1 MGVHLEIEDYNKLF
15 RSITSDPIIVN
26 NVLDTLETEK
36 NAFDENFFVTYTDTD
51 LLDTIPKCPCGHT
64 HGQHHVDRKGRGTIC
79 KKCKL
84 PVQQV
89 LNKPIEPIIW
99 VERPQGVD
107 AMINP
112 EAWRLLSDFFSL
124 SNNSNQKFNIIKYL
138 VNTDY
143 RPNRQHHGR
152 WMDDIERMGIKRGLN
167 YFYNHF
173 DEIVE
178 KLTSIPQFSSTKDK
192 KEKLRDM
199 LTFIDMY
206 RDRIFAD
213 HIPVH
218 NKTIL
223 VIENTKF
230 GTYMDTTLKTVIDA
244 VRNIAGIDSPIKDF
258 SVSQKENRAAK
269 FSESMSDFSRDY
281 EKNFVAGKPGLVR
294 KHVYATRCWFSFR
307 AVINSLTEPHHHDEI
322 HLPWAL
328 AVTTFRLHLMGK
340 LYRRGFGHNDASYF
354 LNAHTHVY
362 HPLLNELFDE
372 LLNESPYELSP
383 TIEASI
389 QNGKMVI
396 NELPGGIIDVRD
408 EVRHVEDGQRNPAAK
423 RGIPCI
429 FGRNPSMYRTSI
441 QRMFITKIKTDP
453 KIMSISYP
461 IISVAGPNAD
471 FDGDQMFGFL
481 TMDNWTTDELRYLA
495 PHFGAW
501 KLSGPRKIG
510 DNMPLPKPIVS
521 SLVSYLY
528 DYPQQERVPDPHKRG
543 LMEKMF
549 SIRTLH

>member
-1 MGVHLEIEDYNKLF
+1 MGVHLELENYNELF
-15 RSITSDPIIVN
+15 RSVTGEPIIVN
-26 NVLDTLETEK
+26 RVLDTLETAK

-64 HGQHHVDRKGRGTIC
+64 QGQHHVDRKGKGTIC
-79 KKCKL
+79 SKCKQM
-84 PVQQV
+84 VQPM
-89 LNKPIEPIIW
+89 LDKPLEPIIW
-99 VERPQGVD
+99 VEKPKGVD
-107 AMINP
+107 ALINP
-112 EAWRLLSDFFSL
+112 EAWRLLSDFYSL

-138 VNTDY
+138 TNTDY
-143 RPNRQHHGR
+143 RPNRNHHGR
-152 WMDDIERMGIKRGLN
+152 WMEAIDAILDDLKINRGLN
-167 YFYNHF
+167 NFYWKF
-173 DEIVE
+173 DELIGRI
-178 KLTSIPQFSSTKDK
+178 SAIPQFTSTKDK
-192 KEKLRDM
+192 KEKLKEM
-199 LTFIDMY
+199 QIFIAMY
-206 RDRIFAD
+206 RDRIFSD
-213 HIPVH
+213 YIPIH

-230 GTYMDTTLKTVIDA
+230 GTYMDTTLKTIIDA
-244 VRNIAGIDSPIKDF
+244 VRNIAGIDSEIKDF
-258 SVSQKENRAAK
+258 SVSQKENRSSK
-269 FSESMSDFSRDY
+269 LSESLSLFGRDY
-281 EKNFVAGKPGLVR
+281 EKNFIAGKPGLVR

-328 AVTTFRLHLMGK
+328 AVTTFRIHLMGK
-340 LYRRGFGHNDASYF
+340 LMKRGFGYNDGAYY

-362 HPLLNELFDE
+362 SELLDELFDE
-372 LLNESPYELSP
+372 MLAESPYELSP

-389 QNGKMVI
+389 VDGKLTANRLDNG
-396 NELPGGIIDVRD
+396 ELDIREPKY
-408 EVRHVEDGQRNPAAK
+408 AAR

-441 QRMFITKIKTDP
+441 QRMFITKIKKDP
-453 KIMSISYP
+453 KIFSISYP

-481 TMDNWTTDELRYLA
+481 TLDNWTTDELRYLA

-521 SLVSYLY
+521 SVVNYIY
-528 DYPQQERVPDPHKRG
+528 NYPERARVPDPDRLARMKT
-543 LMEKMF
+543 MF
-549 SIRTLH
+549 TTRLH

>member
-64 HGQHHVDRKGRGTIC
+64 HGQHHVDRKGKGTIC

-99 VERPQGVD
+99 VVRPEGVD

-138 VNTDY
+138 TNTDY
-143 RPNRQHHGR
+143 RPNRTHHGR
-152 WMDDIERMGIKRGLN
+152 WMDDIERMGIRRGLN
-167 YFYNHF
+167 YFYNNF
-173 DEIVE
+173 DDIIA
-178 KLTSIPQFSSTKDK
+178 KLTSMPQFSSTKDK
-192 KEKLRDM
+192 KEKLRDI
-199 LTFIDMY
+199 LTFIEMY

-213 HIPVH
+213 QIPVH

-230 GTYMDTTLKTVIDA
+230 GTYMDGTLKTVIDA

-258 SVSQKENRAAK
+258 TVAQKENRAAK

-307 AVINSLTEPHHHDEI
+307 AVINSKTDWLAHDEI

-340 LYRRGFGHNDASYF
+340 LYRRGFGHNDASYY
-354 LNAHTHVY
+354 LNAHTYVY
-362 HPLLNELFDE
+362 SELLDELFQEMLDD
-372 LLNESPYELSP
+372 SPYTCSDQK
-383 TIEASI
+383 T
-389 QNGKMVI
+389 
-396 NELPGGIIDVRD
+396 
-408 EVRHVEDGQRNPAAK
+408 

-441 QRMFITKIKTDP
+441 QRMFITHIKKDP

-528 DYPQQERVPDPHKRG
+528 DYPQHERVPDPHKRD
-543 LMEKMF
+543 LMDKMF

>member
-1 MGVHLEIEDYNKLF
+1 MGTHLEIQNYNELF
-15 RSITSDPIIVN
+15 SQITTPPIIVN
-26 NVLDTLETEK
+26 NLLDTLETEK
-36 NAFDENFFVTYTDTD
+36 SKFDENFFVTYTDTD

-64 HGQHHVDRKGRGTIC
+64 FGQHHVDRKGKGTIC
-79 KKCKL
+79 RKCKMM
-84 PVQQV
+84 VQPM
-89 LNKPIEPIIW
+89 LDKPLEPIIW
-99 VERPQGVD
+99 VERPVGVD
-107 AMINP
+107 TLINP
-112 EAWRLLSDFFSL
+112 QAWRLLSDFFSL

-138 VNTDY
+138 TNTDY

-152 WMDDIERMGIKRGLN
+152 WMDEIENRGIERGLN
-167 YFYNHF
+167 NFYHNF
-173 DEIVE
+173 DWIIGQLCEF
-178 KLTSIPQFSSTKDK
+178 PQFSSTKDK
-192 KEKLRDM
+192 KEKLREM
-199 LTFIDMY
+199 KIFIAMY
-206 RDRIFAD
+206 RDSIFSRYV
-213 HIPVH
+213 PVH

-230 GTYMDTTLKTVIDA
+230 GTYMDTTLKTIIDA
-244 VRNIAGIDSPIKDF
+244 VRNISGIDSEIKDF
-258 SVSQKENRAAK
+258 TVAQKENRAAK
-269 FSESMSDFSRDY
+269 LSEALSEFGRDY
-281 EKNFVAGKPGLVR
+281 EKNFIAGKPGLVR

-307 AVINSLTEPHHHDEI
+307 AVISSLTEPHHHDEI

-362 HPLLNELFDE
+362 HPLLEELFDE
-372 LLNESPYELSP
+372 LLDESPYELSP
-383 TIEASI
+383 TIQASI
-389 QNGKMVI
+389 V
-396 NELPGGIIDVRD
+396 
-408 EVRHVEDGQRNPAAK
+408 DGQMQGVAIDDVAAAAMKPK
-423 RGIPCI
+423 RGIPVI

-441 QRMFITKIKTDP
+441 QRMFVTKIKTNP
-453 KIMSISYP
+453 KIFSISYP

-521 SLVSYLY
+521 SVVNHLY
-528 DYPQQERVPDPHKRG
+528 NYSEQARRPDPQKLDR
-543 LMEKMF
+543 MYKMF
-549 SIRTLH
+549 SVRTLH

>member
-1 MGVHLEIEDYNKLF
+1 MGTHLEMQNYDELF
-15 RSITSDPIIVN
+15 SQITSDPIIVN
-26 NVLDTLETEK
+26 KVLDTLETEK
-36 NAFDENFFVTYTDTD
+36 STFDENFFVTYNDTD
-51 LLDTIPKCPCGHT
+51 LLDTIPKCSCGHT
-64 HGQHHVDRKGRGTIC
+64 IGQHHIDRKGKGTIC
-79 KKCKL
+79 RKCKQM
-84 PVQQV
+84 VQPM
-89 LNKPIEPIIW
+89 LDKPLEPIIW
-99 VERPQGVD
+99 VEAPMGVD
-107 AMINP
+107 ALINP
-112 EAWRLLSDFFSL
+112 QAWRLLSDFFSL

-138 VNTDY
+138 TNSDY

-152 WMDDIERMGIKRGLN
+152 WMDELENRKIERGLN
-167 YFYNHF
+167 FFYHNF
-173 DEIVE
+173 DWIIGQLCEF
-178 KLTSIPQFSSTKDK
+178 PQFSSTRDK
-192 KEKLRDM
+192 KEKLREM
-199 LTFIDMY
+199 QIFIAMY
-206 RDRIFAD
+206 RDRIFSQ
-213 HIPVH
+213 HVPIH

-230 GTYMDTTLKTVIDA
+230 GTYMDTTLKTIIDA
-244 VRNIAGIDSPIKDF
+244 VRNISGIDSEIKDF
-258 SVSQKENRAAK
+258 TVQQKENRASK
-269 FSESMSDFSRDY
+269 LSEALSEFGRDY
-281 EKNFVAGKPGLVR
+281 EKNFIAGKPGLVR

-340 LYRRGFGHNDASYF
+340 LYRRGYGHNDAAYF
-354 LNAHTHVY
+354 LNAHTHVH
-362 HPLLNELFDE
+362 HPLLEELFDE
-372 LLNESPYELSP
+372 LLDESPYELSP

-389 QNGKMVI
+389 QDGKMVPREIPKGHNDI
-396 NELPGGIIDVRD
+396 NLYP
-408 EVRHVEDGQRNPAAK
+408 PK

-441 QRMFITKIKTDP
+441 QRMFITKIKTNP

-521 SLVSYLY
+521 SVVNHLY
-528 DYPQQERVPDPHKRG
+528 NYSESARRPDPAKLDRMHQ
-543 LMEKMF
+543 MF
-549 SIRTLH
+549 NVRTLH